1 MYYISEIIWL
11 LFFPSGRL
19 KHVETTNQMGSIG
32 FSRKKSSQFVHDPPS
47 PAQQNQ
53 SIHSHFVT
61 HVGKEAANL
70 MWFLRNVH
78 GNEKHFLG
86 G

>member
-1 MYYISEIIWL
+1 
-11 LFFPSGRL
+11 
-19 KHVETTNQMGSIG
+19 MGSIG
-32 FSRKKSSQFVHDPPS
+32 FSHDPPS

-53 SIHSHFVT
+53 SIHSHLVT

-78 GNEKHFLG
+78 GNENHFLG
-86 G
+86 D